1 MPNSINTLLARHAVE
16 QSIKVLRYSAGVKQQ
31 VSALLSRMERRIVAE
46 MAGRTLTDFQD
57 RRYRAMIASVRGLIT
72 GTYNDL
78 APFTDSALRG
88 VMTYVVED
96 VGSKVRSL
104 TGIDMFGRVADPDW
118 IASIA
123 SNSLTQGATN
133 NQWWSRQAGDLA
145 FKFEQQVKLGMVSNE
160 TTDQIVRRISG
171 DETFAG
177 VMPQGRANAAALV
190 QTSIAE
196 GANDARLA
204 MYRKNADIIKGVQQ
218 LSTLDERTT
227 DICIAYDGA
236 AWDLDGNPIEGND
249 LPFDGGPP
257 RHWNC
262 RSTLVP
268 VIKSSDEL
276 GVDVEVSPGTRASM
290 DGQVSDKMTFGDW
303 LETKTPEQQDAILGK
318 GKAQLW
324 RDDKI
329 TLRDLLDQSGRPLT
343 LEQLK
348 ERVTR

>member
-1 MPNSINTLLARHAVE
+1 
-16 QSIKVLRYSAGVKQQ
+16 
-31 VSALLSRMERRIVAE
+31 
-46 MAGRTLTDFQD
+46 
-57 RRYRAMIASVRGLIT
+57 
-72 GTYNDL
+72 
-78 APFTDSALRG
+78 
-88 VMTYVVED
+88 
-96 VGSKVRSL
+96 
-104 TGIDMFGRVADPDW
+104 
-118 IASIA
+118 
-123 SNSLTQGATN
+123 
-133 NQWWSRQAGDLA
+133 LA

-160 TTDQIVRRISG
+160 TIDQIVRRISG
-171 DETFAG
+171 DEAFAG

-276 GVDVEVSPGTRASM
+276 GVDVEVLPGTRASM
-290 DGQVSDKMTFGDW
+290 DGQVSDKMTFGNW

-324 RDDKI
+324 RDGKI